1 MGIMPFIIKRGF
13 YKYGEMN
20 PARILLTFP
29 SAKIKLF
36 NVFHLKSELPP
47 PNLGKMLS
55 PGPI

>member
-47 PNLGKMLS
+47 PNL
-55 PGPI
+55 